1 MAMIPKP
8 IHVDVGTTETAI
20 YTAFIGA
27 SATWAQLMSCFI
39 TNTTGSDLTI
49 DVYHLDG
56 ATKTYFAKAR
66 TVPANGKALRLRGLD
81 TIATSGQKWC
91 ALASDTGIQLAAT
104 VMENGS

>member
-8 IHVDVGTTETAI
+8 IHVDVGTSETAI

-27 SATWAQLMSCFI
+27 SAAWAQLMSCFI

-56 ATKTYFAKAR
+56 STKTYFAKDL
-66 TVPANGKALRLRGLD
+66 TVPGTGKAMRLRGLD
-81 TIATSGQKWC
+81 TIGTSGQKWC
-91 ALASDTGIQLAAT
+91 AIASDVGIQLMAT